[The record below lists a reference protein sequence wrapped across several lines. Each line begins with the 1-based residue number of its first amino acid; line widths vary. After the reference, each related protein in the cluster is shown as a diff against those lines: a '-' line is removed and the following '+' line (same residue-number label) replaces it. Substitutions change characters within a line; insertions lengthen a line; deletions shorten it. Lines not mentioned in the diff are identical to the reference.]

1 MRHRIDDQRECDR
14 VVPDALVRDDTPG
27 GLAWADVLQAVAA
40 DADAAGVE
48 EVGRGGG
55 ALLRLD
61 GLVGAAVDG
70 RGGAPRRYRCR
81 WRGGW

>member
-14 VVPDALVRDDTPG
+14 VVPDALVRDEAAG
-27 GLAWADVLQAVAA
+27 GLARVDALQVVSA

-70 RGGAPRRYRCR
+70 RGGARRRYRCR